1 MRRLLIFG
9 LFIILIS
16 TLQTSVFAQGEV
28 GIGTVTPQEKLDVN
42 GAVIIRSE
50 STAGTTNPGTI
61 QYNTTEGWHEG
72 WLSSGEWRKQ
82 ENDYDYLAGNYSST
96 GCGLSVINTFGTYF
110 TTTTALSPFYSLTQD
125 KKIQYLFT
133 AAELTAAGYCSGEIT
148 SIGFNVISIG
158 TTPTYNSFTIKVKN
172 TATTTLTT
180 TFETGAVIAFG
191 PSTITIV
198 AGTNT
203 FNFTTPYTWD
213 GTSNLLFELCYD
225 NTVTGTNPTIES
237 STVGLGYNATTYRN
251 ATSAFGGCSFLAT
264 ATPSTQRPVI
274 KIGGST
280 FGTFLTAN
288 NYNKF
293 NKGIVIGS
301 PLIPAPYEF
310 HGPGTITGEAIYD
323 DNTLI
328 SDYVFDHYFD
338 GAIKEEDAKLH
349 AEYEMYSL
357 EEMIKFMIDE
367 RHLPT
372 IEGRKEWIQ
381 NGKFSVGAL
390 STQLWTT
397 TETQSL
403 YLIELNSRL
412 DTLEEQLDKLNSEK

>member
-1 MRRLLIFG
+1 MRRLLLFG
-9 LFIILIS
+9 LSFILIL
-16 TLQTSVFAQGEV
+16 TLQTTVFAQGEV

-42 GAVIIRSE
+42 GAIIIRSE
-50 STAGTTNPGTI
+50 STAGITAPGTI

-82 ENDYDYLAGNYSST
+82 ENDYDYLAGTYSST
-96 GCGLSVINTFGTYF
+96 GCGVNVISTFGTYI
-110 TTTTALSPFYSLTQD
+110 TTTTALSPFYSTAQD

-133 AAELTAAGYCSGEIT
+133 ATELIAAGYCAGDIT

-172 TATTTLTT
+172 TLTTTLTT
-180 TFETGAVIAFG
+180 TFETGTITAFG
-191 PSTITIV
+191 PSAITIT

-213 GTSNLLFELCYD
+213 GSSNLVFELCYD
-225 NTVTGTNPTIES
+225 NTSSGTNPTIES
-237 STVGLGYNATTYRN
+237 STVALGFNATAYRQLTT
-251 ATSAFGGCSFLAT
+251 ASGGCIFTILAT
-264 ATPSTQRPVI
+264 TSTQRPVI

-328 SDYVFDHYFD
+328 SDYIFDHYFD
-338 GAIKEEDAKLH
+338 GKISEKDAKLH
-349 AEYEMYSL
+349 ADYEMFSL
-357 EEMIKFMIDE
+357 EEMIRFMIDE

-372 IEGRKEWIQ
+372 IDGREQWMN

-397 TETQSL
+397 SETQSL

-412 DTLEEQLDKLNSEK
+412 NTLEEQINKLNSEK